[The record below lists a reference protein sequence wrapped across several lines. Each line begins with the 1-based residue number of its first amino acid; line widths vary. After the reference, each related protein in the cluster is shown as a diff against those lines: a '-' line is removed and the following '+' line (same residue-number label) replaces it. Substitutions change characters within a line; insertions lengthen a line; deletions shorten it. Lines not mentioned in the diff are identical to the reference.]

1 MMMKQTMTNLTIK
14 NSEDNLPDFVHIFQV
29 ENFQKQKPK
38 LLQSISDM
46 IITNDINLNEKGYYY
61 DFNLPR
67 APRTYL
73 ELFIESIQPSVNQIE
88 EMYGLNCN
96 SLGSPWFQQYE
107 QGSDFGWH
115 QHGGHFALILYV
127 ELPEM
132 TESTEFLNYGQFDV
146 REGDIIFFPT
156 FLVHRSPEI
165 ISNQRKT
172 IIATN
177 LGFEVDRD
185 LIQIHGKEH
194 FRH

>member
-1 MMMKQTMTNLTIK
+1 
-14 NSEDNLPDFVHIFQV
+14 
-29 ENFQKQKPK
+29 
-38 LLQSISDM
+38 
-46 IITNDINLNEKGYYY
+46 
-61 DFNLPR
+61 
-67 APRTYL
+67 
-73 ELFIESIQPSVNQIE
+73 
-88 EMYGLNCN
+88 
-96 SLGSPWFQQYE
+96 
-107 QGSDFGWH
+107 
-115 QHGGHFALILYV
+115 
-127 ELPEM
+127 M

-185 LIQIHGKEH
+185 LIQLNGKEH